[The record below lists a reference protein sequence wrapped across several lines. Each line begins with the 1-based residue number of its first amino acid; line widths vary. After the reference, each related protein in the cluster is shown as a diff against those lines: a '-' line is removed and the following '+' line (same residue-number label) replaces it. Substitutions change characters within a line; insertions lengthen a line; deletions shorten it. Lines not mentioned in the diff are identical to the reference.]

1 MNKKF
6 AVVSIVLLFAATVFF
21 GWQASKLQFDYN
33 FEHFFPAGDEDLE
46 YFLEFRKKYEN
57 DNDYLL
63 IAIENSKGVFNS
75 GFLGEVD
82 SLTNQLKRL
91 NYVDDVFSPTK
102 LNQPIIS
109 PFGVI
114 QKPILHL
121 NSDST
126 LKQDSVFVFESE
138 ELLGSF
144 FSKDKPAVCIVVKN
158 MQVITKQASDKL
170 LHDIEKLINEFEF
183 DKVHIAGKI
192 KAQQVY
198 LDKMRS
204 ELAIFSVFS
213 VILVV
218 IFLFVGFRS
227 GWGVWAPL
235 ATVFTAI
242 IWVLGI
248 MSLLGSYLDLM
259 TSLLPIILLVVGMSD
274 CVHIISKYFDEL
286 RAGENKIDAIKI
298 VFREVG
304 LAVFLTS
311 LTTAVGFI
319 SLVTINVKPL
329 AQFGYSAAIGV
340 FVAYGV
346 SIVLLS
352 SVLVLLKKPEM
363 SKQAR
368 IKSYWQKWLH
378 RWFLVVLNH
387 PKKIVLGFAVLT
399 LLSFVALSQIKVN
412 YFLLG
417 DLSEKEELKQNLRYI
432 ENNFSG
438 VRPFEMVVN
447 TNSNVEIFDYE
458 VIKEL
463 NKFQEK
469 IKEIYGTGFM
479 LSPVSLVKSLNKA
492 THSGIPEYYKIPS
505 SETEYNQ
512 LKQYLPKLKELK
524 FSKLMFSEDYSEA
537 RFTGKMHDIGSLKI
551 SDCND
556 SLESFYLNKI
566 DNDLFNYKLTGT
578 ATLIDKNTDDVTTN
592 MLTTLGLSFLLIALI
607 VGFLFKSVRL
617 ALLSLVPNLIPLFM
631 MGGLMAVM
639 KVPLNISTSI
649 IFTIAFGIA
658 VDDTIHF
665 LSRFKIE
672 INKGKTFFYA
682 LKRTYLSTGKGI
694 IITTLI
700 LSAGFFSLGFSNFK
714 STHHIGLY
722 VTLILLI
729 AVVADLLLLPVL
741 LMWMRKRFK

>member
-1 MNKKF
+1 MNKKL

-63 IAIENSKGVFNS
+63 IAIENSNGVFNTK
-75 GFLGEVD
+75 FLKKVD
-82 SLTNQLKRL
+82 SLTNQLKIL

-121 NSDST
+121 DNAQL
-126 LKQDSVFVFESE
+126 LKQDSSFVFKSK

-144 FSKDKPAVCIVVKN
+144 FSTKNPAICIVVKN
-158 MQVITKQASDKL
+158 TQVITKKASDKL
-170 LHDIEKLINEFEF
+170 LQDIEKTISKFEF
-183 DKVHIAGKI
+183 DKIHIAGKI

-213 VILVV
+213 VVLVI
-218 IFLFVGFRS
+218 IFLFIGFRS
-227 GWGVWAPL
+227 SWGVWAPL

-248 MSLLGSYLDLM
+248 MSIMGSYLDLM

-298 VFREVG
+298 VFKEVG

-340 FVAYGV
+340 FIAYGI

-352 SVLVLLKKPEM
+352 SVLVLLKKPKM

-378 RWFLVVLNH
+378 GWFLFILNH
-387 PKKIVLGFAVLT
+387 PKKIALGFTVLT
-399 LLSFVALSQIKVN
+399 LISFIALSQIKVN

-432 ENNFSG
+432 EDNFSG
-438 VRPFEMVVN
+438 VRPFEMVINVN
-447 TNSNVEIFDYE
+447 NEKEVFDYE

-463 NKFQEK
+463 NKFQEEIEK
-469 IKEIYGTGFM
+469 IYGTGFM
-479 LSPVSLVKSLNKA
+479 LSPVSLIKSLNKA
-492 THSGIPEYYKIPS
+492 THTGIPEYYKIPS
-505 SETEYNQ
+505 TEVQYNQ
-512 LKQYLPKLKELK
+512 LKQYFPKLKELK
-524 FSKLMFSEDYSEA
+524 FSKLMFSNDYKEA

-551 SDCND
+551 SECND
-556 SLESFYLNKI
+556 SLENFYLNKI
-566 DNDLFNYKLTGT
+566 NHKLFNYKLTGT
-578 ATLIDKNTDDVTTN
+578 ATLIDKNTDDVTAN

-607 VGFLFKSVRL
+607 VGFLYKSIRL
-617 ALLSLVPNLIPLFM
+617 ALISLIPNLIPLFI

-672 INKGKTFFYA
+672 INKGKAFFYA

-741 LMWMRKRFK
+741 LIWMRNKFK